1 MINGKGIEQRQV
13 TELVRLESNP
23 RTISKPDLERLV
35 NSIRKHGFWEHRPIA
50 VSMRTGQPVVI
61 CGNQRLK
68 AAKKLRLKTVPVIVY
83 DNISESEEKDI
94 ILRDNVNNGQFDFDE
109 LADENWADIDLEE
122 IGIELP
128 ELEEE
133 TEKPTKAKNAV
144 DDEDSEADDSD
155 DEDPDEDKESFYR
168 SMLSDVIY
176 ESNNNY
182 DIPNLLLEQQAG
194 KLELPFSAW
203 GAETRQKKGIS
214 TYHFYVDDY
223 RFENIWKDPT
233 KVLLSGCKQLVEPN
247 LSLFDTTPVAWG
259 LQQIYKKRW
268 ISRYFQECG
277 IKIYADLN
285 VAQKFYEYN
294 QMGIPEGYNAFFT
307 RGYSERLEY
316 LKAEHEIARRIS
328 GKDIPNLLVYGGGK
342 DVRDYCVK
350 NSLVYVEQLMV
361 NKNIKKRK

>member
-1 MINGKGIEQRQV
+1 M
-13 TELVRLESNP
+13 
-23 RTISKPDLERLV
+23 DRLV

-68 AAKKLRLKTVPVIVY
+68 AAKKLRLTTVPVIIY
-83 DNISESEEKDI
+83 ENISESEEKDI

-109 LADENWADIDLEE
+109 LADENWADVSFED
-122 IGIELP
+122 IGIEIPALDG
-128 ELEEE
+128 EEKYISPGQ
-133 TEKPTKAKNAV
+133 TKNAGNIP
-144 DDEDSEADDSD
+144 DEDSDDD
-155 DEDPDEDKESFYR
+155 DINDDKEAFYR
-168 SMLSDVIY
+168 SMLSDVLY
-176 ESNNNY
+176 ESNNAF

-233 KVLLSGCKQLVEPN
+233 KVLMSGCTQLVEPN

-285 VAQKFYEYN
+285 VAHKFYEYN

-307 RGYSERLEY
+307 RGYADRLEY
-316 LKAEHEIARRIS
+316 LNAEHEIARRIS
-328 GKDIPNLLVYGGGK
+328 GKDVPNLIIYGGGAA
-342 DVRDYCVK
+342 VRDYCVK
-350 NSLVYVEQLMV
+350 NSLVYIEQLMV

>member
-1 MINGKGIEQRQV
+1 MTTGKVIEQRNV
-13 TELVRLESNP
+13 SDLLHLDGNP
-23 RTISKPDLERLV
+23 RKIDKSSLDRLV

-50 VSMRTGQPVVI
+50 VSMRTGRPVVI

-68 AAKKLRLKTVPVIVY
+68 AAKKLRIKRVPVIIY
-83 DNISESEEKDI
+83 ENISESEEKDI
-94 ILRDNVNNGQFDFDE
+94 ILRDNVNNGQFDFDK
-109 LADENWADIDLEE
+109 LADDHWDDIDLED

-128 ELEEE
+128 ALDEE
-133 TEKPTKAKNAV
+133 TSGLRKNAGKNES
-144 DDEDSEADDSD
+144 DPDDSINSANEES
-155 DEDPDEDKESFYR
+155 EDDKEAFYR
-168 SMLSDVIY
+168 SMLSDVLY
-176 ESNNNY
+176 DSNNTF

-233 KVLLSGCKQLVEPN
+233 KVLLSGCTQLVEPN

-259 LQQIYKKRW
+259 LQQLYKKRW

-294 QMGIPEGYNAFFT
+294 QMGIPDGYNAFFT
-307 RGYSERLEY
+307 RGYADRIEY
-316 LKAEHEIARRIS
+316 LKAEHEIARKIS
-328 GKDIPNLLVYGGGK
+328 GKDIPNLIIYGGGK
-342 DVRDYCVK
+342 AVRDYCVK
-350 NSLVYVEQLMV
+350 NSLVYIEQLMT
-361 NKNIKKRK
+361 NKGIKK